1 MANLTLPLPDDLY
14 AQLQG
19 LATGQN
25 RSIAEQATEL
35 LKTAIAAELTRH
47 SQAILL
53 AEIGRDRWTP
63 SGAISDSVTLL
74 REIRGYDD

>member
-25 RSIAEQATEL
+25 RSIAEQAPEL
-35 LKTAIAAELTRH
+35 LKTAIAVELNRH
-47 SQAILL
+47 AQSILL
-53 AEIGRDRWTP
+53 AEIGRARWTP
-63 SGAISDSVTLL
+63 PEAIPDSVTLL
-74 REIRGYDD
+74 REIRGYDN